1 MRFAHLGRS
10 EGWRAQRNCLSWG
23 LELSAFF
30 HRTRAY
36 YRSLNSVFG
45 AHCVV
50 VYQVKLAL
58 AALPSITKE
67 IARHPRHA
75 TAFNTLLNRLVFALS
90 SSLFLVLPRHVLG
103 ALAVVQSNDIVA
115 EGTQQQHIVAEAA
128 AGNQGRS
135 SDDGAGGV
143 AERVAAGVAL
153 EGRRDEVGALGE
165 QVGEGQGRA
174 GAVPGVEGL
183 LVEGVPGVVVFG
195 DGLGGEGL
203 AEFGGRVH
211 CRCVC
216 DLCWDFD

>member
-1 MRFAHLGRS
+1 MGVL
-10 EGWRAQRNCLSWG
+10 
-23 LELSAFF
+23 FF
-30 HRTRAY
+30 
-36 YRSLNSVFG
+36 V

-58 AALPSITKE
+58 AALPGVTKE
-67 IARHPRHA
+67 VARHPRHA
-75 TAFNTLLNRLVFALS
+75 TALNALLNRLVFALS
-90 SSLFLVLPRHVLG
+90 SSLFLVLSSHILS
-103 ALAVVQSNDIVA
+103 ALTIVQPDDVVA
-115 EGTQQQHIVAEAA
+115 EGAQQQHIVTEAA
-128 AGNQGRS
+128 AGDEGRS

-174 GAVPGVEGL
+174 SAVPGVEGL
-183 LVEGVPGVVVFG
+183 LVEGVPGVVVLG
-195 DGLGGEGL
+195 DGLGGEGF

-216 DLCWDFD
+216 GRGSELC